1 MRNIIKYVILFMI
14 IFLTTGCNTKE
25 PLKKDEI
32 KQFISDSENIYTVLE
47 TAYQEGRE
55 LNLDEQ
61 EEFISYT
68 SEYDS
73 ESDFRS
79 KTDDPSI
86 SLVVTSASLMEL
98 TIGKENDKAKQDYND
113 YKSDFLEE
121 LNAVKEKVQ
130 SN

>member
-1 MRNIIKYVILFMI
+1 MRKRILLF
-14 IFLTTGCNTKE
+14 FLLIALITGCGRTE
-25 PLKKDEI
+25 PLKKEEI
-32 KQFISDSENIYTVLE
+32 QKFITDSENIYTVLE

-55 LNLDEQ
+55 LDLDEKD
-61 EEFISYT
+61 EFISYT
-68 SEYDS
+68 SKYDS

-86 SLVVTSASLMEL
+86 SLVVSSASLMEL
-98 TIGKENDKAKQDYND
+98 TIGKEDDKAKQEYKE